1 MSEVNTS
8 TSLESVSDT
17 VRNCTRCALSKT
29 RINAVP
35 GAGCSNPT
43 FLFVGEGPGFNEDDK
58 GLPFV
63 GRAGRLLEKLLD
75 LVPLKREDVYIT
87 NIVKCRPPENRD
99 PLPNEIAACRP
110 FLETQIQLL
119 KPRVIATLGRHSLTQ
134 FLPNARISDSH
145 GKIFRWR
152 DSIVYP
158 LYHPAAGLRSNK
170 LRSMLE
176 KDFSNLPRAVI
187 EYLKL
192 PSKTPEVESGPIHLD
207 IAQDDQNYDDNKNN
221 QDSSQLSLF

>member
-1 MSEVNTS
+1 MSEINTW
-8 TSLESVSDT
+8 TSLETVSDAIKS
-17 VRNCTRCALSKT
+17 CTKCPLSRT
-29 RINAVP
+29 RKNTVP

-43 FLFVGEGPGFNEDDK
+43 ILFVGEGPGFNEDEE

-75 LVPLKREDVYIT
+75 FVPLKREDVYIT

-145 GKIFRWR
+145 GKVFRWR

-170 LRSMLE
+170 LRSILE
-176 KDFSNLPRAVI
+176 EDFSNLPHAVV
-187 EYLKL
+187 ECLKL
-192 PSKTPEVESGPIHLD
+192 PSQIPEFDSGPIQLD
-207 IAQDDQNYDDNKNN
+207 IVQDEQNLDDNKNN
-221 QDSSQLSLF
+221 RDSSQLSLF